1 MIMLMDSIF
10 IYTFLAVVGAALG
23 SFSGASVWRLRARQ
37 LEYDKKIGE
46 DYDKNE
52 YLGLKSLLK
61 KSVSK
66 DRSQCLHC
74 GHTLSAIDLIPLISW
89 ISLGG
94 RCRYCKKKIGYF
106 EPLMELGLAAFF
118 IASYAFWPYVFVDNF
133 DIFRFIVWLVV
144 GVLLIIMF
152 AYDAKWFLLPDTL
165 MNILVVIGLFWAFN
179 GVMASGY
186 DMSSIYSLAGSLAIL
201 SGLYGFIYFISKG
214 NWIGFGD
221 VKLGFG
227 LALILSNWSLAFIAL
242 FAANM
247 IGTLLVLPGL
257 VTGKLSRMQH
267 IPFGPLL
274 ILGFVIAFLFG
285 ESAIATIF
293 GLA

>member
-1 MIMLMDSIF
+1 MDSIF
-10 IYTFLAVVGAALG
+10 IYTFLAVVGAVLG

-179 GVMASGY
+179 GVMTSGY

-214 NWIGFGD
+214 SWIGFGD